1 MINDQHNP
9 YAASVVE
16 NEDEGAEFELAGP
29 WQRIAARI
37 IDTLVFAICFVPM
50 GIGVAMS
57 ENKSDTAAIGVI
69 ALSFLALLVLGIYQ
83 MVIMSKHGHSI
94 GKKAM
99 KIKVVTE
106 DGDNPGFWRYVGMRE
121 FLFNIILS
129 IISFIPF
136 IGPIANWGAQI
147 ACLVML
153 FLVDRDRRTLQ
164 DLLAKTLVVKA

>member
-16 NEDEGAEFELAGP
+16 NEDESAEFELAGP

-50 GIGVAMS
+50 GIGAAMA
-57 ENKSDTAAIGVI
+57 ENKSDSAIGMVL
-69 ALSFLALLVLGIYQ
+69 LSSLALLVLGIYQ
-83 MVIMSKHGHSI
+83 LVIMSKHGHSI

-129 IISFIPF
+129 IISLIPF
-136 IGPIANWGAQI
+136 IGPVASWGAQI

-164 DLLAKTLVVKA
+164 DLLAKTYVVKA